1 MSSSS
6 SRETRCC
13 GAINESS
20 CISLVIICSVI
31 AIILTLVTIIILT
44 ATAPTRDSIFRVAG
58 IASAAQVVGGGGE
71 AGALYSYQIVFDWNE
86 NRILFG
92 VQKLENTT
100 TDVTGIY
107 IRGPIMPFGNTGIL
121 TGALCGAPTTACD
134 TTSVPGV
141 VQGTVEHTIY
151 NGVVVSGIDVRPVVE
166 SIRAY
171 PELFYLEI
179 LSNAIPASPGACRGP
194 LYQFSGYP

>member
-1 MSSSS
+1 M
-6 SRETRCC
+6 
-13 GAINESS
+13 
-20 CISLVIICSVI
+20 I

-58 IASAAQVVGGGGE
+58 IASAAQVVGGGGGE